1 MIYYS
6 SHLLKGS
13 INKYLCSCL
22 CSMCFISRT
31 PVSTNDVIENQHV
44 LNSLLRGTGT
54 CVTECLILMGFPEL
68 LLGGS
73 QIHLLEV
80 QDFVYSV
87 V

>member
-1 MIYYS
+1 M
-6 SHLLKGS
+6 
-13 INKYLCSCL
+13 
-22 CSMCFISRT
+22 SM
-31 PVSTNDVIENQHV
+31 NDVIENQHV

-54 CVTECLILMGFPEL
+54 RVIECLILMGFPEL